1 MIYAEYVDRDRFM
14 PMEIFRRFADQSSWT
29 APEDGMVGNFGRT
42 MRMGPT
48 PAYLCF
54 WQCKDLERM
63 DEWEAHFHTPE
74 AAMDKAE
81 QATFQAIHLVRG
93 GCYDEVIEGP
103 PVNRDGL
110 ICIEYFG
117 APESVPDEE
126 LGAHFT
132 MRAARHRE
140 ADLNFV
146 LRRIG
151 RLGPNPGCLAVW
163 TFESY
168 KAMQPFQRTSL
179 DDDPYRPEET
189 GIYRWM
195 GKDIL

>member
-1 MIYAEYVDRDRFM
+1 
-14 PMEIFRRFADQSSWT
+14 
-29 APEDGMVGNFGRT
+29 
-42 MRMGPT
+42 
-48 PAYLCF
+48 
-54 WQCKDLERM
+54 M
-63 DEWEAHFHTPE
+63 DA
-74 AAMDKAE
+74 AE
-81 QATFQAIHLVRG
+81 QATFRAIHLVRG
-93 GCYDEVIEGP
+93 GCYDEVLEGP

-110 ICIEYFG
+110 ICIEYFA
-117 APESVPDEE
+117 APEAVPDDE

-132 MRAARHRE
+132 LRAARHRE

-163 TFESY
+163 TFASY
-168 KAMQPFQRTSL
+168 KAMEPFQRTSL

>member
-1 MIYAEYVDRDRFM
+1 M
-14 PMEIFRRFADQSSWT
+14 PPSRRRS
-29 APEDGMVGNFGRT
+29 
-42 MRMGPT
+42 GPFT
-48 PAYLCF
+48 WPVAV
-54 WQCKDLERM
+54 
-63 DEWEAHFHTPE
+63 
-74 AAMDKAE
+74 
-81 QATFQAIHLVRG
+81 ATTRWSRAQ
-93 GCYDEVIEGP
+93 

-117 APESVPDEE
+117 APESVSDDE
-126 LGAHFT
+126 LGSHFT
-132 MRAARHRE
+132 VRALQHRE

-168 KAMQPFQRTSL
+168 LAMEPFQRTSL